1 MRRRAGASKIEQAV
15 EIPAAFR
22 ERAASQAHWADW
34 FTDLPALL
42 GTLLDEWEL
51 RPDGATLSGYC
62 AVVVPVS
69 TADGRA
75 AMLKVGW
82 PHWEAEYEHL
92 ALRAWDGS
100 GAIRLFRADPRRFAL
115 VLERADARRD
125 LSSLPVL
132 DACER
137 IAELYSRLHRSSLPQ
152 LKRLSDLCVDWSGR
166 LPQLAA
172 SGLMPRRLVS
182 QALSLLRDLAGD
194 PEIDATLIHTDLH
207 FFNVLAAERPGQ
219 DQEWLAIDPKPLA
232 GDPAYEV
239 APLLWNRWE
248 EAHATGNLRQALLDR
263 MLTVVDAAGFDEDR
277 VRGWIVVREVLNA
290 LWDYESSL
298 LGAALDR
305 DWITR
310 STTIAK
316 AVQK

>member
-1 MRRRAGASKIEQAV
+1 MAKPSAV

-22 ERAASQAHWADW
+22 ARAASQAHWSDW
-34 FTDLPALL
+34 FADLPALL
-42 GTLLDEWEL
+42 ETLLTEWEL
-51 RPDGATLSGYC
+51 RPDGSTLSGYC

-69 TADGRA
+69 MIDGRA
-75 AMLKVGW
+75 AVLKVGW

-92 ALRAWDGS
+92 ALRAWDGD

-115 VLERADARRD
+115 LLERADASRD
-125 LSSLPVL
+125 LNSLPVL

-137 IAELYSRLHRSSLPQ
+137 IAELYPRLHRPALPQ

-166 LPQLAA
+166 LPKLAA
-172 SGLMPRRLVS
+172 SGLMPRRLVA
-182 QALSLLRDLAGD
+182 QALSSLRELSGGA
-194 PEIDATLIHTDLH
+194 EIDAALIHTDLH
-207 FFNVLAAERPGQ
+207 FFNVLGAER
-219 DQEWLAIDPKPLA
+219 ENWLAIDPKPLA

-248 EAHATGNLRQALLDR
+248 EAHATGNLRQALLAK
-263 MLTVVDAAGFDEDR
+263 MFTMIDAAGLDEDR
-277 VRGWIVVREVLNA
+277 VRAWILIREVLNA
-290 LWDYESSL
+290 LWDYENSL